1 MEYYSDVEMNQILPF
16 LMTWMELESIN
27 AKWNKSKK
35 DKYNFTLNVESEKQ
49 NKKAKGRKERQTKKQ
64 ILYYRQQTNSY
75 QREGG

>member
-16 LMTWMELESIN
+16 LMTWMELDSIN

-35 DKYNFTLNVESEKQ
+35 DKYNFTLNVESEKL